1 MCSPRIDVKM
11 TSIYSS
17 DRESGEELMRR
28 LEVLKGLKATG
39 QLEEEDRRG
48 LLLSPPREE
57 IGLLERQRQRIK
69 KIQESKQDTAEGT
82 DERKKSRRRR
92 RRREDEKEGGIGK
105 KEEEEPTSL
114 GRASPTV
121 KKEEV
126 EGREHTGSIGAFPS
140 GATAT
145 KAKEGEEG
153 VNREADTRKTG
164 RTENGS
170 GHNAKDKGQGG
181 GSQSIGPEDKKGGG
195 CRGAAGSLGTT
206 PTPKTEKIAPKK
218 RVRAKKEEVLTDQ
231 PDFDPPESDGSGK

>member
-1 MCSPRIDVKM
+1 
-11 TSIYSS
+11 
-17 DRESGEELMRR
+17 MRR

-57 IGLLERQRQRIK
+57 IGLLERQRQRQSKRFRSPNRIQQRVLK
-69 KIQESKQDTAEGT
+69 KERSHVDAEGVGKM
-82 DERKKSRRRR
+82 RKKVGF
-92 RRREDEKEGGIGK
+92 GGIGK
-105 KEEEEPTSL
+105 KEGEEPTSL

-126 EGREHTGSIGAFPS
+126 EGREHTGSIGGFPS

-145 KAKEGEEG
+145 KAKEGEDG

-170 GHNAKDKGQGG
+170 GPNAKDKGQGG